1 MKITIG
7 GLVLASAL
15 MAVGC
20 ANAIARHD
28 LFERGDTRIAR
39 TVEAA
44 RRTCQEQ
51 QPNGA
56 LPSTARYERCVFEAL
71 QTAEVAVAQR

>member
-1 MKITIG
+1 MRITIG

-15 MAVGC
+15 MAGGC

-39 TVEAA
+39 VVEAA

-51 QPNGA
+51 QANGA
-56 LPSTARYERCVFEAL
+56 LLSTARYERCVFEAL
-71 QTAEVAVAQR
+71 QRDEFTVAQR